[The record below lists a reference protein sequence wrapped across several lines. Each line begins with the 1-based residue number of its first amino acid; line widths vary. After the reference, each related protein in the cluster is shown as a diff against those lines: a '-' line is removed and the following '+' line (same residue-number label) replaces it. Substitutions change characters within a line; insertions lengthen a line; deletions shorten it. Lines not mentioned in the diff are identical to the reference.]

1 MAGSSPLFQIRSQKR
16 RTTAALSCSAAMA
29 FSSRRA
35 RPHQQAG
42 HPGLLHRTRMGRSRA
57 CARILDDLDQQLTSQ
72 VGTDKLHQ
80 LQNLLAEVT
89 NVLRDSTCTSGQ
101 Q

>member
-1 MAGSSPLFQIRSQKR
+1 
-16 RTTAALSCSAAMA
+16 
-29 FSSRRA
+29 
-35 RPHQQAG
+35 
-42 HPGLLHRTRMGRSRA
+42 MGRSRA